1 VQITRG
7 SAVPNIPT
15 REGPGGRNTSGVLE
29 HEQPGDQ
36 ACSGGRVGGLGVIRG
51 VSSVTQA
58 HGAVWQAR
66 KAWVPDCSCWEPR
79 PGGGTFSSG
88 PALACRG
95 SVRPVLPCDRGH
107 DKKDLISRSSAIRT
121 GHRARWLI
129 AAGFLRGL
137 GRAAVSWFER
147 QGRPVGQV
155 QRVLR
160 ESLTPLGVRLAPWV
174 LAQLAADISAG
185 RAVELA

>member
-1 VQITRG
+1 
-7 SAVPNIPT
+7 
-15 REGPGGRNTSGVLE
+15 
-29 HEQPGDQ
+29 
-36 ACSGGRVGGLGVIRG
+36 
-51 VSSVTQA
+51 VTQA